1 MFIESD
7 AIRQKPRTPMKNS
20 VDIQVTIFAETQAR
34 YPHIDWRK
42 FKILY
47 DGWRAQGLRNKTH
60 SAPFYT
66 TAWRRGYLAP
76 KDANELRKYIG
87 LC

>member
-1 MFIESD
+1 
-7 AIRQKPRTPMKNS
+7 MKDK
-20 VDIQVTIFAETQAR
+20 VDIHNEIFEETKAR
-34 YPHIDWRK
+34 YPHIDWKK
-42 FKILY
+42 FKVLW
-47 DGWRAQGLRNKTH
+47 DGWRATGLRNKYH

>member
-1 MFIESD
+1 
-7 AIRQKPRTPMKNS
+7 MKDK
-20 VDIQVTIFAETQAR
+20 VYILAEILTETQAR
-34 YPHIDWRK
+34 YPHISLKK
-42 FKILY
+42 FKILW
-47 DGWRAQGLRNKTH
+47 DGWRATGLRNRIH

-66 TAWRRGYLAP
+66 IAWRRGYLAP

>member
-1 MFIESD
+1 
-7 AIRQKPRTPMKNS
+7 MKEK
-20 VDIQVTIFAETQAR
+20 VYMLADILPETQAR
-34 YPHIDWRK
+34 FPHIDLRK
-42 FKILY
+42 FKILW

-66 TAWRRGYLAP
+66 AAWRRGYLAQ